1 MGLAK
6 MTTSNLSPA
15 EITRYARQMAV
26 PEWGRE
32 AQERVKSAR
41 VLIAGAG
48 GVAATAALHLLAG
61 GLGAL
66 RLVDGSRVGLSDLYH
81 HLFFRERDLGKAKA
95 TVSEPYLKEVNPF
108 ALVETKAKTIS
119 KFNVSRLT
127 TGCHLIIDAMHNS
140 LAGFL
145 LNQAAVKLRLPM
157 VQAWGWE
164 MHGCLTTY
172 WPGQG
177 PCLACAYPQ
186 LSLGSPPALMG
197 PLPGIL
203 GSLQALE
210 ALRILG
216 GLGPALLGRQLTFR
230 GDRFQMLEKSIKL
243 NPQCHVCRHLK
254 G

>member
-1 MGLAK
+1 
-6 MTTSNLSPA
+6 MTTSILSPA
-15 EITRYARQMAV
+15 ELTRYARQMAV
-26 PEWGRE
+26 PGWGRE
-32 AQERVKSAR
+32 AQARLKSAR

-48 GVAATAALHLLAG
+48 GAAAAAAYHLLAG
-61 GLGAL
+61 GLGAI
-66 RLVDGSRVGLSDLYH
+66 RLVDGARVGLSDLNH

-95 TVSEPYLKEVNPF
+95 TVSERYLKEINPF

-119 KFNVSRLT
+119 RFNVSRLT

-157 VQAWGWE
+157 VQVWGWE

-186 LSLGSPPALMG
+186 VSLRGLPALMG
-197 PLPGIL
+197 PLAGIL

-230 GDRFQMLEKSIKL
+230 GDRFQFLEKPIKL
-243 NPQCHVCRHLK
+243 NPQCQVCRHLK